1 MVEDP
6 KNHSGATSLINCS
19 CSASHIQSLGE
30 VRCFTSSRVLHQFN
44 CRVSIHVLPMNDFW
58 KTCSEAATRG
68 VLCKKV
74 FLEISQNSQENTCT
88 IVSFLIKLQ
97 ASIFYRTPLD
107 DCFYLLSHYTQIWK
121 VYTEFIFYKMT
132 MATNWFSALC
142 VDSCSESEHVFF
154 HWVIL
159 PQFLPLR
166 ACIFPLGDF
175 TTILF
180 KTTIPGK

>member
-74 FLEISQNSQENTCT
+74 FLEISQNSKENACAR
-88 IVSFLIKLQ
+88 VSGLWPTTLLKKRPCHRCFPVYFAKFLRTRFFTEHLWWLLLKNLIKRYFHE
-97 ASIFYRTPLD
+97 I
-107 DCFYLLSHYTQIWK
+107 LSSRQ
-121 VYTEFIFYKMT
+121 
-132 MATNWFSALC
+132 NS
-142 VDSCSESEHVFF
+142 SCSCHPF
-154 HWVIL
+154 
-159 PQFLPLR
+159 
-166 ACIFPLGDF
+166 
-175 TTILF
+175 
-180 KTTIPGK
+180 

>member
-88 IVSFLIKLQ
+88 RVSFLIKLQ
-97 ASIFYRTPLD
+97 
-107 DCFYLLSHYTQIWK
+107 
-121 VYTEFIFYKMT
+121 V
-132 MATNWFSALC
+132 SALLKKRFWHMC
-142 VDSCSESEHVFF
+142 FPANFVKFLGTPFLQNTSARL
-154 HWVIL
+154 L
-159 PQFLPLR
+159 P
-166 ACIFPLGDF
+166 
-175 TTILF
+175 
-180 KTTIPGK
+180 